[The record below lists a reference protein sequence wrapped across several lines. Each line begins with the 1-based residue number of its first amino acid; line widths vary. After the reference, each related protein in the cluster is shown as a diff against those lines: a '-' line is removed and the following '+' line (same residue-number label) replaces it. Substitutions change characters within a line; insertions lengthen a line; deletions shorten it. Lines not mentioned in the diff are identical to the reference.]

1 MSAYMPNIQKS
12 KAASSSS
19 APRRVRREVKMNTYY
34 PIAKIEH
41 HLKEYGKQRV
51 GGHAAHAQAIVIE
64 EVMLIVLQQAY
75 NIAKADKRVTI
86 DADDIATALH
96 YHFSDTFLG
105 NINIAGAAHRE
116 YEYA

>member
-12 KAASSSS
+12 QTESSS
-19 APRRVRREVKMNTYY
+19 ATRRVRREVKMNTYY

-41 HLKEYGKQRV
+41 YLKEYGKQRV

-75 NIAKADKRVTI
+75 NIAQADNRVTI
-86 DADDIATALH
+86 SADDIATALH

-105 NINIAGAAHRE
+105 NINIAGATHRE